1 MGLFE
6 NRVPPNPIV
15 HHHYLRR
22 PPHFQTHLNSL
33 SLDSAEGI
41 GQDGLS
47 LLKWR
52 LDRRADVETTIQKGG
67 CPLVVRDHEDYQR
80 TSQNDGNHVTCPSRI
95 MGSWVSFSFSNQDGI
110 FWSHISYDLF
120 GAPPAVER
128 FISPPSSLVH

>member
-1 MGLFE
+1 MYIHIYIFIDMGLFE

-22 PPHFQTHLNSL
+22 HPHFQTHLNSL

-52 LDRRADVETTIQKGG
+52 LDRRADELTWKQPSRRGG

-95 MGSWVSFSFSNQDGI
+95 MDHGYHFHSQIRMVFFGYHFSRTTI
-110 FWSHISYDLF
+110 
-120 GAPPAVER
+120 
-128 FISPPSSLVH
+128 LVAH